1 MIENFG
7 LVAAGSAGICQTKV
21 PTPLS
26 ESQWGCAEADRVRQF
41 YIPTLSILLLILK
54 TDATIF
60 ICSANVGVCIN

>member
-1 MIENFG
+1 MTGNFG

-26 ESQWGCAEADRVRQF
+26 KSQWGYAEADKVRQF
-41 YIPTLSILLLILK
+41 LYPNFKHRSSYIK
-54 TDATIF
+54 NRCYN